1 MLRVGN
7 RTVLILHSFEDIYF
21 TVPRELSYRLGA
33 NWWNHVSGV
42 PELLMHTPEK
52 SKFYQQ
58 RDDKA
63 LSWKQRIKGP
73 FDPFLSVDIPK
84 LISLLLINRI
94 RPSQEETVAL
104 WQYSKL
110 SCYLYPWEKFYMC
123 VYIYIYIYLSIY
135 IYIHICFRFTVQLG
149 YQCLISILYSCQFVF
164 FFILLIWW
172 NAVIDF
178 QILSQH
184 CIQVCNVLYLL

>member
-1 MLRVGN
+1 M
-7 RTVLILHSFEDIYF
+7 
-21 TVPRELSYRLGA
+21 
-33 NWWNHVSGV
+33 SGV

-73 FDPFLSVDIPK
+73 FDPSLSVDVPN

-94 RPSQEETVAL
+94 RPSQEERVTL
-104 WQYSKL
+104 WHYSKP
-110 SCYLYPWEKFYMC
+110 SCYLFPWEELC
-123 VYIYIYIYLSIY
+123 VCVCVCVC
-135 IYIHICFRFTVQLG
+135 IHICFKIYCTTRVPVFNFYFIFLSVWM
-149 YQCLISILYSCQFVF
+149 F
-164 FFILLIWW
+164 FFTLLIWW
-172 NAVIDF
+172 NAVIVF

-184 CIQVCNVLYLL
+184 SIQVCNVLCHL